1 MKLGVFFEAARAAEK
16 IGLNPNNR
24 NQVKLVQIPDKHSSY
39 KKTELRVIMERL
51 IIERLIIDI
60 FIIERTIIEQ
70 TIIKGGSCC
79 HRKW

>member
-51 IIERLIIDI
+51 IMERLIIERLIIDI
-60 FIIERTIIEQ
+60 FIIATTFYRMVLLS
-70 TIIKGGSCC
+70 KS
-79 HRKW
+79 